1 MKEDLAAEEY
11 LKLVNEDYI
20 GIIETI
26 DKIVVSLY
34 GITTPIT
41 DKITALM
48 KLYNVDVREI
58 SASIERNYKFI
69 DEGLEKAHIEKLIHQ
84 NLRVIK

>member
-1 MKEDLAAEEY
+1 MN
-11 LKLVNEDYI
+11 LVNKEFI

-26 DKIVVSLY
+26 DKMIVSLH
-34 GITTPIT
+34 GSTVPLT
-41 DKITALM
+41 DKINALM

-69 DEGLEKAHIEKLIHQ
+69 DEGA
-84 NLRVIK
+84 